1 MNLQCAS
8 RATTCWSQGFSAAG
22 VTSDIAMF
30 AGNIKY
36 RKSIYDTTGQPWP
49 LFILASSIFSLSP
62 CLFLAYINL
71 FSHRFYEMPGILR
84 RGQQRGYLFLF
95 LSFNFLP
102 LNYYDLIPL
111 QHGRIKLN
119 SSLH

>member
-1 MNLQCAS
+1 MLIILSSNKIINLQCAS

-49 LFILASSIFSLSP
+49 LFIRASNIFSLSP
-62 CLFLAYINL
+62 CFCQCLFLAHINL
-71 FSHRFYEMPGILR
+71 FVR
-84 RGQQRGYLFLF
+84 
-95 LSFNFLP
+95 
-102 LNYYDLIPL
+102 
-111 QHGRIKLN
+111 
-119 SSLH
+119 